1 MAGGSAA
8 AMALVLT
15 AAMTLAVPAPADV
28 GPLSPDATVAG
39 WVDAS
44 PYPVLQRLGRWDGTG
59 LQPVAPASVDADHV
73 VVVTHGWADGLKK
86 TYDELQAG
94 RDTLVALWDPGM
106 VEPDGV
112 STMADFGPLLG
123 ALQAADPQAAVVM
136 FSWVDQSATG
146 ADPLQARRAEAA
158 TEVNGHRLAVAVD
171 AALVPGWD
179 GEMHVLG
186 HSFGARVATIGALS
200 LAQAPRQ
207 LTLLDSPEVEL
218 ARLGGAMN
226 DLQYLLPRLTVGRAG
241 GDTFVDS
248 YISLVGA
255 RYGTEPG
262 LAPVVD
268 VRLAAPGGSSFR
280 QRHLYPV
287 VWWTSALAAG
297 PSPATGPWWSP
308 LLGGDPGSAPG
319 YSDEQDPDT
328 PTILTALEPA
338 PAADVASALGLGT
351 VPLAPGGFTL
361 EPGGTTRFEITVP
374 TDDRS
379 LLLEL
384 DLAWDGP
391 PGATLAMALD
401 GRQRWVGVGPDLGTG
416 GPGQLLTLWDLEPG
430 VHTLA
435 AVLTGAPAGASVTIS
450 NLRIATS
457 ADIVR
462 GASADETD
470 ALVTVAV
477 VIAVILV
484 VGAVV
489 VLALGVRA
497 LLRRRRRR
505 RRVRRGP

>member
-1 MAGGSAA
+1 MAGGGAA
-8 AMALVLT
+8 IGLALT
-15 AAMTLAVPAPADV
+15 AAAVLAVPAPADV
-28 GPLSPDATVAG
+28 GPLSPEAAVAT

-73 VVVTHGWADGLKK
+73 VVLTHGWADGLE
-86 TYDELQAG
+86 TIYDELQAG
-94 RDTLVALWDPGM
+94 RDTLVPLWDPGM

-123 ALQAADPQAAVVM
+123 ALQAADPQAAVMM

-171 AALVPGWD
+171 TALAPGWD

-200 LAQAPRQ
+200 LARAPRQ

-226 DLQYLLPRLTVGRAG
+226 DLQYLLPRLAVGRGA

-255 RYGTEPG
+255 RYGIDPG
-262 LAPVVD
+262 LASVVD
-268 VRLAAPGGSSFR
+268 VRLVAPDGSSFR
-280 QRHLYPV
+280 ERHLYPV
-287 VWWTSALAAG
+287 VWWTSTLTAG

-308 LLGGDPGSAPG
+308 LLGGDPASAPG
-319 YSDEQDPDT
+319 YAEERDPDT
-328 PTILTALEPA
+328 PTVLTALEPA

-351 VPLAPGGFTL
+351 VPLAPEGFTL
-361 EPGGTTRFEITVP
+361 ASGGTTRYEISVP

-379 LLLEL
+379 LVLEL

-391 PGATLAMALD
+391 PGATLEMALD
-401 GRQRWVGVGPDLGTG
+401 GRQRSVSVGPDLGTG
-416 GPGQLLTLWDLEPG
+416 AAGALLTLWDLEPG

-470 ALVTVAV
+470 GLVVAALVIV
-477 VIAVILV
+477 VILA

-489 VLALGVRA
+489 VAVLGVRA
-497 LLRRRRRR
+497 ILRRRRR
-505 RRVRRGP
+505 